1 MPPSA
6 LFPQTQLSRGGKPSN
21 KVVNMLF
28 FNLQT
33 RRLAQPRVGVVTCE
47 RPTDVHLKKDV
58 KSVINIYA
66 LLSDDVATVLTT
78 LIQTYCKDKFA
89 KILV

>member
-1 MPPSA
+1 M
-6 LFPQTQLSRGGKPSN
+6 
-21 KVVNMLF
+21 
-28 FNLQT
+28 
-33 RRLAQPRVGVVTCE
+33 GVVTCE
-47 RPTDVHLKKDV
+47 RPTDVHFKKDV

-89 KILV
+89 RFWSSSRCVKLLMFCTHHTGTYVPLSK